1 MYDGYKKLGA
11 YSLVKG
17 AFNVNSTSVKAWEA
31 LLRANRNLAVTMT
44 NNNDPAGAT
53 DALLGTAFP
62 GVKKPLTD
70 SGADTAGWDSPRLT
84 DAPDEYPAW
93 HNIVDQVK
101 ARGPL

>member
-1 MYDGYKKLGA
+1 M
-11 YSLVKG
+11 
-17 AFNVNSTSVKAWEA
+17 NSTSVKAWEA

-70 SGADTAGWDSPRLT
+70 SGADTSWSGFSRLT
-84 DAPDEYPAW
+84 DNQMNDLAEQ
-93 HNIVDQVK
+93 N
-101 ARGPL
+101 RGSSKGSRAIYEHL